1 MTQKIKH
8 PEPNTVNRL
17 FSWNSYFDMAI
28 EAVSMRPA
36 TIKMTIAVPTSSRL
50 SFVTG
55 QKSFDSRLVNDTE
68 IIPPAIAPMK

>member
-1 MTQKIKH
+1 MTQKINH
-8 PEPNTVNRL
+8 LEPNMVNPP
-17 FSWNSYFDMAI
+17 FIWNSYFDMTI

-36 TIKMTIAVPTSSRL
+36 ASKITIAMPTSSRL

-55 QKSFDSRLVNDTE
+55 QKSFDSLLVKATD